1 MNANRELERRL
12 ADFYATEAPQRASER
27 VLDSVLAITGTT
39 KQRRVV
45 FRMPWRFPNMNS
57 YAKVAVAAVAVVAIG
72 AVGVAVL
79 RPGNSPGVG
88 GQAVTP
94 SPEPSPSPKAS
105 ATNRP
110 TASPRPAP
118 PLTESFTSTLNGL
131 SMSYPEGWSTQAA
144 TAPWTGE
151 ALLFRV
157 PPADY
162 MYDPTRTDHLFLAV
176 ASQPIGDATSDE
188 WVAEKVTLEGCTA
201 GEPIA
206 VDGATGLIGTDD
218 CNVVAVT
225 TDGRGYLIWL
235 YTSDDEAWLSA
246 TYDRAWFREVLATA
260 QLDPGSAVDAA
271 P

>member
-1 MNANRELERRL
+1 MNANHELERRL
-12 ADFYATEAPQRASER
+12 ADFYASEAPQRAPER
-27 VLDSVLAITGTT
+27 VLEWVLATT
-39 KQRRVV
+39 ELTRQRRAV
-45 FRMPWRFPNMNS
+45 FRLPWRFPIMNS
-57 YAKVAVAAVAVVAIG
+57 YAKMAIAAVAVIAIG
-72 AVGVAVL
+72 AVGLAVL
-79 RPGNSPGVG
+79 RPGTSPGVG

-118 PLTESFTSTLNGL
+118 PLTESFTSTLHGI
-131 SMSYPEGWSTQAA
+131 SMSYPEGWTAQAA

-151 ALLFRV
+151 VLLFRV
-157 PPADY
+157 PPADVL
-162 MYDPTRTDHLFLAV
+162 YDPILTDHLFLTI
-176 ASQPIGDATSDE
+176 ASQPIGDATPNE
-188 WVAEKVTLEGCTA
+188 WVAEKVTLEGCAA

-235 YTSDDEAWLSA
+235 YTSGDDAWLSD
-246 TYDRAWFREVLATA
+246 TYDRAWFEEVLATV
-260 QLDPGSAVDAA
+260 QLDPGSAVDTA